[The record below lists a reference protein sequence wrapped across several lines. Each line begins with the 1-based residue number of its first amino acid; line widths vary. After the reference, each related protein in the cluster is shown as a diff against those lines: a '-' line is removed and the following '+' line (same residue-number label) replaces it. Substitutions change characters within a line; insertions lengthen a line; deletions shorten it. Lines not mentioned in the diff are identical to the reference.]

1 MAAAAF
7 KITGAV
13 VIAKQY
19 RKSLIFREAKK
30 QYGPRISVPGFRPK
44 VRIVLE

>member
-13 VIAKQY
+13 VIAEKQY
-19 RKSLIFREAKK
+19 RKSLISEK
-30 QYGPRISVPGFRPK
+30 QKTSMVSPDFPDFVAVK
-44 VRIVLE
+44 

>member
-19 RKSLIFREAKK
+19 RKSLIFREAKNK
-30 QYGPRISVPGFRPK
+30 YGVPGFR
-44 VRIVLE
+44 RISLL